1 MGCNFIVAQYQH
13 KLSVPPLFF
22 TTYTGDGSYFLF
34 LRFSVISLL
43 FSFINKNLPFTT
55 RLLNSTAYQSKNQLQ
70 VNLTFFSL
78 YIQSVYLQYIVS
90 QVVHLT
96 KISLGLS
103 NNRWPVKLFSIINAH
118 RVVYYFNHYSS
129 SYVAKILF
137 CIITRVRNHNSLVQP
152 WKIRRII
159 RSNNII

>member
-1 MGCNFIVAQYQH
+1 MGPI
-13 KLSVPPLFF
+13 SFF
-22 TTYTGDGSYFLF
+22 CG
-34 LRFSVISLL
+34 FSVISLL

-129 SYVAKILF
+129 SYVAKISF
-137 CIITRVRNHNSLVQP
+137 CIFTRVRNHNSLVWP

-159 RSNNII
+159 KINST